1 VHLRVSTRPL
11 SLAAAVAALAVT
23 GGFASAAASS
33 SAAVS
38 IDDATAC
45 LDGSVF
51 CYRPAALTVSP
62 NTVVTVTNSSV
73 DIHSLTRCTV
83 AACGAGNAGD
93 GPQTFDTGH
102 LSSGATAQITLKHPG
117 TYVYYCTI
125 HGYSV
130 MHGTFIVGDNG
141 GSNAA
146 RR

>member
-1 VHLRVSTRPL
+1 MPLRAPRRSL
-11 SLAAAVAALAVT
+11 SAAAVVALAALSGAAIP
-23 GGFASAAASS
+23 ASAS

-45 LDGSVF
+45 LDGSLF

-62 NTVVTVTNSSV
+62 ITTVTVTNSSV

-83 AACGAGNAGD
+83 AACGAGNVGS
-93 GPQTFDTGH
+93 GPGTFDTGH
-102 LSSGATAQITLKHPG
+102 LASGATASITLKHPG

-130 MHGTFIVGDNG
+130 MHGTFTVGH
-141 GSNAA
+141 
-146 RR
+146 

>member
-1 VHLRVSTRPL
+1 MLLRVAPRPL
-11 SLAAAVAALAVT
+11 SIATTLALLALT
-23 GGFASAAASS
+23 GAYASAAASG
-33 SAAVS
+33 AAVS
-38 IDDATAC
+38 IDDATSC

-62 NTVVTVTNSSV
+62 NTVITVTNTSV

-83 AACGAGNAGD
+83 AACGAGNVGD

-102 LSSGATAQITLKHPG
+102 LASGAQARITLKHPG

-130 MHGTFIVGDNG
+130 MHGSFTVGDG
-141 GSNAA
+141 GSQSKAS
-146 RR
+146 RQ